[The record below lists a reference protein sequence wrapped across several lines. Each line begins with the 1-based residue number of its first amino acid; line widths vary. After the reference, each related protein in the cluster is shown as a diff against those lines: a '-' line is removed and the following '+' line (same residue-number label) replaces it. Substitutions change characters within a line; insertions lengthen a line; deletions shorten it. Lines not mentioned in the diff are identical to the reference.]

1 MTPFEQTHG
10 SILISDDPDLI
21 QVEVVY
27 DFLSRRSYW
36 ATGRTLEIVQRSI
49 QNSLCM
55 GVYEAGSQLGFARLV
70 TDYATFA
77 WLCDVFVLESE
88 RGRGLGK
95 LLIQA
100 VVAHPSLKGLKNVVL
115 ATRDAHGLYKEYG
128 GFELLKNPERWMS
141 RSMV

>member
-1 MTPFEQTHG
+1 MDPFEQQHG
-10 SILISDDPDLI
+10 SILISDDPRRI
-21 QVEVVY
+21 QVDVVFA
-27 DFLSRRSYW
+27 FLSQRSYW
-36 ATGRTLEIVQRSI
+36 ATGRSLETVQLSI
-49 QNSLCM
+49 ENSLCM
-55 GVYEAGSQLGFARLV
+55 GIYEQGRQLGFARLV

-100 VVAHPSLKGLKNVVL
+100 VVAHPRLKGLKWMLL
-115 ATRDAHGLYKEYG
+115 ATYDAHGLYQEYG
-128 GFELLKNPERWMS
+128 GFELLKNPDRWMS